1 MVTDNIKL
9 APSTPF
15 LEEQKVVA
23 QLQQV
28 PKPRRRLQKFKQ
40 IQDSSMSAKPF
51 HSVNKMSF
59 GKSDPRGLL
68 DSSGTRLEENPK
80 SSEGLE
86 KERSMSRL
94 GPSVLRSPEH
104 QIDKNKEVDSV
115 IIKCEPCVP
124 PEHSLRNEKQKQLQ
138 DSYAPTFTQM
148 KLAYQQGLLGSSAV
162 RLPENPKSLED
173 LDKESSMSRLGPS
186 VLRSPDHHITKNKEV
201 GAVIMKRESL
211 VPPMILEHSLSNEKQ
226 KQLQD
231 SFAPTFAQ
239 MKLAYQ
245 QGLLGSSRFRL
256 QQNSKSLEDLDKET
270 NMSCPGPSVLLSP
283 QPQIANNKEAG
294 AVIVKRESLVP
305 PMNPE
310 HSLSNEKQKQLQ
322 DSFAPTFAQMKLAYQ
337 QGLLGSSRFRLQQNL
352 KSLEDLDK
360 ETNMSCPGPSVLL
373 SPQPQITNNKEA
385 GAVMIKR
392 ESLVPPMIPEHSL
405 RNEKQKQLQDSFA
418 PTFAQMKLA
427 YQQGL
432 LGSSGVR
439 LQENPKLLEDLDK
452 GTSMTRPSPSVL
464 LSPDHQIAKNKEVGA
479 VIIQHESLVPPM
491 IPNNCLRNE
500 KQKQLQ
506 DSFAPTFSLMKLA
519 YQQGLL
525 GSSRICFQEN
535 PRLLEDETSMY
546 RPGLS
551 VLQSPVH
558 QIANDKEAVVITKR
572 ECLVP
577 PISEQSLR
585 KGKQKQIP
593 ESFPSTF
600 PQMNLASQLPSVLL
614 MNGPCPPRVSQ
625 MNLLW
630 LLQQQMQLS
639 RTYEKRPQIVPD
651 VRSIYKPGTCAQR
664 LEQYMYRQQ
673 QRPKDNNIE
682 FWGNLVAEF
691 FAPNAKKR
699 LCFSSNKHRQQINCV
714 FPQEAWCCEIC
725 NVRPTA
731 GFETSVEVLPRLCKI
746 KFETGMMDELLYM
759 DIPEECYTPSGH
771 IVLNYAKVTE
781 ESVYETARVIREG
794 RLRVVFSSD
803 LKICIWEFCCSFHEV
818 LINRRAVTPQVHQL
832 KEAIQ
837 KFQAFAESSSDIP
850 AEEFQRNSNQFAT
863 SIRGLARVMDKS
875 FINDLGYTK
884 RYVRCLQISE
894 IVSSMKDL
902 MNYTRKYGIGPAEAM
917 ARIHHQSTASS
928 VANNSVAGEGPQPY
942 YDDAISQN
950 FSVISFAPY
959 PSRDEGPGGCNYS
972 AHATSPTS
980 STASSKRQVHQAD
993 LVEPKRKKQM
1003 TDSGE
1008 NSVLRALTE
1017 PVLNQRISTVL
1028 PSTTIRPLVVQPSA
1042 ADIVLRANTMSIE
1055 PNKYLSSKV
1064 KAEPDLDT
1072 SQNLA
1077 AAKADALTDTQVL
1090 DQNVKKN
1097 DDKLKQIKSFSI
1109 ENSGKYYYGFET
1121 DRTVDKSYYM
1131 HQLENLNGAS
1141 LFPGIHIGAPL
1152 TGGLVVNNT
1161 HSNSQQSNDQL
1172 PYWKG
1177 EIDPIDDIQFD

>member
-1 MVTDNIKL
+1 
-9 APSTPF
+9 
-15 LEEQKVVA
+15 
-23 QLQQV
+23 
-28 PKPRRRLQKFKQ
+28 
-40 IQDSSMSAKPF
+40 
-51 HSVNKMSF
+51 MSF
-59 GKSDPRGLL
+59 GKSDPRGQQFLEPVL
-68 DSSGTRLEENPK
+68 KKIQNHRRGLKGEEHVRLENP
-80 SSEGLE
+80 
-86 KERSMSRL
+86 
-94 GPSVLRSPEH
+94 VCFDHPEH

-148 KLAYQQGLLGSSAV
+148 KLAYQQGLLVCFG
-162 RLPENPKSLED
+162 LN
-173 LDKESSMSRLGPS
+173 
-186 VLRSPDHHITKNKEV
+186 HHIYKEQEV

-294 AVIVKRESLVP
+294 AVIVKRESL
-305 PMNPE
+305 
-310 HSLSNEKQKQLQ
+310 
-322 DSFAPTFAQMKLAYQ
+322 MKLAYQ

-360 ETNMSCPGPSVLL
+360 ETNMSCPGPSVLPVTHNL
-373 SPQPQITNNKEA
+373 KSQTTK
-385 GAVMIKR
+385 K
-392 ESLVPPMIPEHSL
+392 L
-405 RNEKQKQLQDSFA
+405 
-418 PTFAQMKLA
+418 MKLA

-452 GTSMTRPSPSVL
+452 GDQHDVRAPVCFCH
-464 LSPDHQIAKNKEVGA
+464 PDHQIAKNKEVGA
-479 VIIQHESLVPPM
+479 VIIQPRIFGSTYDS
-491 IPNNCLRNE
+491 NNCLRNE

-506 DSFAPTFSLMKLA
+506 DSFAPTFSLMKVLA
-519 YQQGLL
+519 YRQ
-525 GSSRICFQEN
+525 RAAWFI
-535 PRLLEDETSMY
+535 R
-546 RPGLS
+546 
-551 VLQSPVH
+551 SPVH

-600 PQMNLASQLPSVLL
+600 PQIDLASQLPSVLL
-614 MNGPCPPRVSQ
+614 MNGPCPP
-625 MNLLW
+625 
-630 LLQQQMQLS
+630 
-639 RTYEKRPQIVPD
+639 E
-651 VRSIYKPGTCAQR
+651 
-664 LEQYMYRQQ
+664 
-673 QRPKDNNIE
+673 
-682 FWGNLVAEF
+682 
-691 FAPNAKKR
+691 
-699 LCFSSNKHRQQINCV
+699 
-714 FPQEAWCCEIC
+714 EAWCCEIC

-781 ESVYETARVIREG
+781 ESV
-794 RLRVVFSSD
+794 
-803 LKICIWEFCCSFHEV
+803 
-818 LINRRAVTPQVHQL
+818 HQL

-875 FINDLGYTK
+875 FINDPFLVIPK
-884 RYVRCLQISE
+884 LCPMPPDIRNSQQHERSNELHQE
-894 IVSSMKDL
+894 IRDR
-902 MNYTRKYGIGPAEAM
+902 TC
-917 ARIHHQSTASS
+917 RIHHQIPAASS

-959 PSRDEGPGGCNYS
+959 PSRDEGPG
-972 AHATSPTS
+972 
-980 STASSKRQVHQAD
+980 
-993 LVEPKRKKQM
+993 
-1003 TDSGE
+1003 
-1008 NSVLRALTE
+1008 E

-1090 DQNVKKN
+1090 DQN
-1097 DDKLKQIKSFSI
+1097 
-1109 ENSGKYYYGFET
+1109 
-1121 DRTVDKSYYM
+1121 
-1131 HQLENLNGAS
+1131 LENLNGAS

-1172 PYWKG
+1172 PCGRG